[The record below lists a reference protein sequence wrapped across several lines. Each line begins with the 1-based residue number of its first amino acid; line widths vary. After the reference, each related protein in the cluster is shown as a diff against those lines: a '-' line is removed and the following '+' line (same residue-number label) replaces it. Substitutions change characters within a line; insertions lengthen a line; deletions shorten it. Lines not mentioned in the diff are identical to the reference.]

1 MIPGADANQSLLV
14 NSLIGAR
21 EGVIIVDVQHPDFPV
36 RYVNEG
42 FTRLTGYGSADVI
55 GRNYRILQGTDTNQP
70 EIALMISAI
79 ADGTGCVVKLRNYR
93 KDGSMFRGEFSVIP
107 LHNAQG
113 VLTHFIGILRNATE
127 KRQTEGQAET
137 SAANDPLVGIANR
150 SYFHKRFAGL
160 LEVSQHIRSGISVL
174 MIDLDH
180 FNLFNERY
188 GKAAGDECLQ
198 LVGGCIAKSFIRAS
212 DCVARYGGEEFAVV
226 TFFPGTEALRHHAQ
240 RLCERVR
247 ELNIPHSDSPHGVV
261 TVSIGG
267 IFHVPNRDTTEAMLI
282 ELANQQLV
290 AAKHSGRDQVHIT
303 GEQITA

>member
-1 MIPGADANQSLLV
+1 MIPVTDTNQSLLV
-14 NSLIGAR
+14 NALIGAR
-21 EGVIIVDVQHPDFPV
+21 EGVTIVDAQHPDTPM

-42 FTRLTGYGSADVI
+42 FSLLTGYGSAEAI
-55 GRNYRILQGTDTNQP
+55 GRNFRILQGTDTNQP

-79 ADGTGCVVKLRNYR
+79 AKGTACVVTLRNYR

-127 KRQTEGQAET
+127 SRQTESQAET
-137 SAANDPLVGIANR
+137 PADNDTLVDVANR
-150 SYFHKRFAGL
+150 GYFDKRFAGL

-180 FNLFNERY
+180 FSLFNERY
-188 GKAAGDECLQ
+188 GKAAGDECLRM
-198 LVGGCIAKSFIRAS
+198 VGYCIAKSFIRAS

-226 TFFPGTEALRHHAQ
+226 AFFPSADVLRLYSQ

-247 ELNIPHSDSPHGVV
+247 GLNIPHSDSPHGVV
-261 TVSIGG
+261 TISIGG
-267 IFHVPNRDTTEAMLI
+267 IYHVPNRDTTEAMLI
-282 ELANQQLV
+282 ELANQQLL
-290 AAKHSGRDQVHIT
+290 AAKHSGRDRVHIT
-303 GEQITA
+303 G

>member
-1 MIPGADANQSLLV
+1 MIPGADKNQNLLV
-14 NSLIGAR
+14 SSLVEAR
-21 EGVIIVDVQHPDFPV
+21 EGVAIVDVQHPDTPV

-42 FTRLTGYGSADVI
+42 FTRLTGYRSADVI
-55 GRNYRILQGTDTNQP
+55 GRNYLILQGTDTNQP

-79 ADGTGCVVKLRNYR
+79 AKGTGCVVTLRNYR

-113 VLTHFIGILRNATE
+113 VLTHFIGILRNAKE
-127 KRQTEGQAET
+127 RRQTESQAET
-137 SAANDPLVGIANR
+137 PAANDSLAGLANR
-150 SYFHKRFAGL
+150 GNFDKRFADL
-160 LEVSQHIRSGISVL
+160 LDVSRHIRSGISVL

-180 FNLFNERY
+180 FSLFNERY

-212 DCVARYGGEEFAVV
+212 DCISRYGGEEFAVV
-226 TFFPGTEALRHHAQ
+226 TFFPGSEALRHHAQ

-247 ELNIPHSDSPHGVV
+247 GLNIPHSDSPHGVV

-282 ELANQQLV
+282 ELANQQLL
-290 AAKHSGRDQVHIT
+290 AAKHSGRDQVHIS
-303 GEQITA
+303 G